1 MMSHQCGLAAFSRT
15 ASVFDHE
22 DCVRALEETGSGVGS
37 RRNTVTIRIL
47 TE

>member
-22 DCVRALEETGSGVGS
+22 DGVRALEETVPAWQPRS
-37 RRNTVTIRIL
+37 TATIRIP
-47 TE
+47 TA